1 MEKLWERFF
10 YSLEDTNS
18 VSGLRRLVNNAE
30 TMSAYFEANNILAE
44 ANKTLPMLIRKNKKI
59 NLSCHNRDIDNI
71 LVFIF
76 LKSITTI
83 PTKTKAYKLGLINK
97 AGELIKEPT
106 TQEEHD
112 AISNLDLLMFK
123 LREWLRP
130 KMYCLA
136 SINWIRGLYKDKR
149 IQNYLMNTDFISRQY
164 VVRRLNNE
172 LNDILRKH

>member
-1 MEKLWERFF
+1 
-10 YSLEDTNS
+10 
-18 VSGLRRLVNNAE
+18 
-30 TMSAYFEANNILAE
+30 
-44 ANKTLPMLIRKNKKI
+44 MLIRKNKKI

-97 AGELIKEPT
+97 NGELIRSPE
-106 TQEEHD
+106 TQQEHD

-136 SINWIRGLYKDKR
+136 SINWIRGLYNDKR
-149 IQNYLMNTDFISRQY
+149 IQNYLMNTDFVSRQY

>member
-10 YSLEDTNS
+10 YSLEDNNS

-44 ANKTLPMLIRKNKKI
+44 ANRTLPMLMRKNKKI

-97 AGELIKEPT
+97 NGELIRSPETHHFESTIRKPGRTVE
-106 TQEEHD
+106 
-112 AISNLDLLMFK
+112 
-123 LREWLRP
+123 RP
-130 KMYCLA
+130 PEGRFQVDSGHPKP
-136 SINWIRGLYKDKR
+136 
-149 IQNYLMNTDFISRQY
+149 
-164 VVRRLNNE
+164 
-172 LNDILRKH
+172 